1 MTSDIK
7 EIEKKALEL
16 SNQERGFLI
25 RQLIRSLDEG
35 QEEKNA
41 DELWI
46 KEAEQRYKKF
56 NQTKTS
62 DKSAED
68 VLKDAKNRLK

>member
-16 SNQERGFLI
+16 SNQERAFLI

-56 NQTKTS
+56 KQGKTS

-68 VLKDAKNRLK
+68 ALKDAKNKLK

>member
-7 EIEKKALEL
+7 EIEKKALKL
-16 SNQERGFLI
+16 SNQEWGFLI